1 MKYGTHVAQMIAGDD
16 NVVNFFTGT
25 EYQCEIWKSG
35 VEAALWRCRDPN
47 LKVRVVKMESI
58 EIGLDKKANS

>member
-16 NVVNFFTGT
+16 NVVN
-25 EYQCEIWKSG
+25 QCEIWKAG
-35 VEAALWRCRDPN
+35 VEAALWWSRDPN